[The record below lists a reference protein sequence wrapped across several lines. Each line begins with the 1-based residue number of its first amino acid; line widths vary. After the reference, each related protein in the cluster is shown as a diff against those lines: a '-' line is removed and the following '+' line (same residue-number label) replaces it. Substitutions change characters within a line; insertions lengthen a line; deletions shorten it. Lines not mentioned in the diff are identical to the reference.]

1 MCYNNINNSFE
12 GDIMAERKQIPI
24 FESCFK
30 ITEYLKKNT
39 DKEHPTTQAAMR
51 KDENV
56 SAFLGAKETSNSYIN
71 QIALAL
77 NSNENGEL
85 LKEKDWRVV
94 FDAFSY
100 VHGSKKSKTPV
111 EYTSID
117 KLPIRNLYYN
127 QPFSYDEL
135 DKIIEAITLSQT
147 FDEKTG
153 KKLVKKIKE
162 ELGTVYYEEKA
173 SAISKI
179 ETEKIVDNEYYRKN
193 IKTIEN
199 AIENGVRVA
208 FYYNGINEDG
218 KLERQSLS
226 KEIISPY
233 YLVADNGKYYVV
245 ACKDSFMGKNYK
257 KVMSLWRVDLMSEV
271 RIYSDSSNKDNEKI
285 TNKKE
290 VHGLPQKW
298 SDDFHYS
305 HLNMSSDEPVEIKL
319 RVLELPR
326 VDDISR
332 SDKYSYTFLFDTF
345 GSRFSVNKNKNGEE
359 IVTVN
364 CSPSEMVSWAL
375 KYSDRVEVLEPQI
388 VRVEIR
394 ERIKNL
400 NKMYIGD

>member
-1 MCYNNINNSFE
+1 
-12 GDIMAERKQIPI
+12 MAERKQIPI
-24 FESCFK
+24 FESCYK

-39 DKEHPTTQAAMR
+39 DKDHPTTQAAMR
-51 KDENV
+51 KDETV
-56 SAFLGAKETSNSYIN
+56 SQYLGAKETSNSYIN

-77 NSNENGEL
+77 NSDNGEL

-94 FDAFSY
+94 FDAFSS

-127 QPFSYDEL
+127 QAFSYEEL
-135 DKIIEAITLSQT
+135 DKIIEAITLSDAL
-147 FDEKTG
+147 DERTA

-162 ELGTVYYEEKA
+162 ELGTIYYEERA
-173 SAISKI
+173 SAVSKI
-179 ETEKIVDNEYYRKN
+179 EPEKIVDDDYYRKN

-199 AIENGVRVA
+199 AIENNVRVT
-208 FYYNGINEDG
+208 FYYNGIDSEG

-233 YLVADNGKYYVV
+233 YLVVNNGKYYVV

-271 RIYSDSSNKDNEKI
+271 RAYSDSSNKENEKI

-298 SDDFHYS
+298 SDDFYFS
-305 HLNMSSDEPVEIKL
+305 HLNMSSDEPIEIKL
-319 RVLELPR
+319 RILELPR

-332 SDKYSYTFLFDTF
+332 SDKYSYTFLYDTF
-345 GSRFSVNKNKNGEE
+345 GSHFTVNNSKKDGET
-359 IVTVN
+359 VTVN
-364 CSPSEMVSWAL
+364 CSPSEIVNWAL
-375 KYSDRVEVLEPQI
+375 KYSNRVEVLEPEI

-394 ERIKNL
+394 ERVKAL
-400 NKMYIGD
+400 NKMYIGDK

>member
-1 MCYNNINNSFE
+1 
-12 GDIMAERKQIPI
+12 MAERKQIPI
-24 FESCFK
+24 FESCYK

-39 DKEHPTTQAAMR
+39 DKDHPTTQAAMR
-51 KDENV
+51 KDETV
-56 SAFLGAKETSNSYIN
+56 SQYLGAKETSNSYIN

-77 NSNENGEL
+77 NSDNGEL

-94 FDAFSY
+94 FDAFSS

-127 QPFSYDEL
+127 QAFSYEEL
-135 DKIIEAITLSQT
+135 DKIIEAITLSDAL
-147 FDEKTG
+147 DERTA

-162 ELGTVYYEEKA
+162 ELGTIYYEERA
-173 SAISKI
+173 SAVSKI
-179 ETEKIVDNEYYRKN
+179 EPEKIVDDDYYRKN

-199 AIENGVRVA
+199 AIENNVRVT
-208 FYYNGINEDG
+208 FYYNGIDSEG

-233 YLVADNGKYYVV
+233 YLVVNNGKYYVV

-271 RIYSDSSNKDNEKI
+271 RAYSNSSNKENEKI
-285 TNKKE
+285 TNKKD

-298 SDDFHYS
+298 SDDFYYS
-305 HLNMSSDEPVEIKL
+305 HLNMSSDEPIEIKL
-319 RVLELPR
+319 RILELPR

-332 SDKYSYTFLFDTF
+332 SDKYSQL
-345 GSRFSVNKNKNGEE
+345 
-359 IVTVN
+359 IVH
-364 CSPSEMVSWAL
+364 
-375 KYSDRVEVLEPQI
+375 RVKL
-388 VRVEIR
+388 
-394 ERIKNL
+394 L
-400 NKMYIGD
+400 TGH